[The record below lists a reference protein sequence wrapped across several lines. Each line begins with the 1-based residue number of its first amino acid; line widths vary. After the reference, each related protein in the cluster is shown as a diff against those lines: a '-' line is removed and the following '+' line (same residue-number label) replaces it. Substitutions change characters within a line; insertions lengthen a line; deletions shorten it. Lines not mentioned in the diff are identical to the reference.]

1 MGCRVLAALTVLPF
15 AAFAEERAPL
25 PPEFLEFLAE
35 EPAGTD
41 GVEEALMS
49 REIERAL
56 AEARAK
62 PVSKPREGEDDER

>member
-1 MGCRVLAALTVLPF
+1 MSRRVLMALSVLPL
-15 AAFAEERAPL
+15 AAFAEERAPV

-41 GVEEALMS
+41 GLEEALMS

-56 AEARAK
+56 AAARAK
-62 PVSKPREGEDDER
+62 PARKPREGEDDER